1 MTNTKPDR
9 PTRSKNVR
17 RSKPGQKPGGTGR
30 KPPTRRTSSTRSV
43 KRPTARPA
51 RVTSGRT
58 GTSPKK
64 SQVKKPAGT
73 GRKPVRVTRK
83 KQVKRTETSTM
94 EDLKWVEED
103 PKDHLLSLFI
113 KDAHGKVIGESI
125 GVEGRYI
132 IMKSGLKF
140 YSIPLKNVVE
150 GEMELIL
157 KGRIN
162 RPRARK
168 LGEQWRKRA
177 LDPLYQKKKK

>member
-1 MTNTKPDR
+1 MADTKPTK
-9 PTRSKNVR
+9 PARSKNVR
-17 RSKPGQKPGGTGR
+17 QSNPGRTPGSTGR
-30 KPPTRRTSSTRSV
+30 KPPARRTPSTRAV
-43 KRPTARPA
+43 KRPTARPT
-51 RVTSGRT
+51 RVTPGRT
-58 GTSPKK
+58 GARPIKA
-64 SQVKKPAGT
+64 QAKKPGGA

-83 KQVKRTETSTM
+83 KQVKKTEASTM
-94 EDLKWVEED
+94 EELRWVEED

-113 KDAHGKVIGESI
+113 KDANGKVIGESI

-140 YSIPLKNVVE
+140 YSIPLKNIVE
-150 GEMELIL
+150 GEMELTL